1 MNVLEPRSL
10 DTSSRSLPRVSASEA
25 CALHTIR
32 SKVHAARLDRLR
44 TPLTQTAI
52 TFKNL
57 TMDQVYESLSPL
69 GVQPRLARLLQV
81 TAVRKGE
88 YPDRVPGVS
97 GRVLDQVR
105 QRTTIPHLTL
115 VDKLVS
121 PQDGFA
127 KYLFRGERP
136 EAFEAVRIPLSA
148 PPGRSQVCGL
158 RQFPGR
164 LCDGLRILR
173 DRPHGL
179 SRQPGRL
186 GNRRSGGQDPGRLAP
201 SGPRR
206 GLHGHG
212 RADAQLCQRD
222 AGGHDPFRVV
232 RHGDRRQ
239 GDHDF
244 DGRDR
249 ARHSPLTRPSGAA
262 SGWSCR

>member
-1 MNVLEPRSL
+1 
-10 DTSSRSLPRVSASEA
+10 
-25 CALHTIR
+25 
-32 SKVHAARLDRLR
+32 
-44 TPLTQTAI
+44 
-52 TFKNL
+52 
-57 TMDQVYESLSPL
+57 MDQVYESLVAAGRAAAAGPAVAGHRGPQGPIS
-69 GVQPRLARLLQV
+69 GPRAGRFPP
-81 TAVRKGE
+81 R
-88 YPDRVPGVS
+88 PRSRPGV
-97 GRVLDQVR
+97 
-105 QRTTIPHLTL
+105 TTIPHLTL

-136 EAFEAVRIPLSA
+136 EPFEAVRIPLLHR
-148 PPGRSQVCGL
+148 PGRSQVRGL
-158 RQFPGR
+158 RQFPGG

-173 DRPHGL
+173 DRPLGL
-179 SRQPGRL
+179 SWQSGRL

-249 ARHSPLTRPSGAA
+249 ARHSPLHRPAATLPAGRVADFGRSGGPPRLDAGRDSYPTPQLMEALRSTTQRPIAA
-262 SGWSCR
+262 